1 MNPHFFIYGILHF
14 LNFMTIAQI
23 VTELPEDPNL
33 TPDQS
38 LSAWDLAVAGG
49 WMMIP
54 IVILSV
60 IAIYLFVERLLI
72 INKANKDPE
81 DFMNRVKE
89 LVLKGDIN
97 GAKYVCAQNDSPVAR
112 MIEKGISRIGSP
124 LKNIEASIENVGRLE
139 VAKLEKNLSALA
151 TIAGAAPM
159 MGFLGTVIGMVQA
172 FIAISN
178 EEGSV
183 SPKLLSEGIYTAMI
197 TTVAGLMVGI
207 VAYLAYNFLVTR
219 VQKIIHKMEYNSI
232 GFIDLLQE
240 PR

>member
-1 MNPHFFIYGILHF
+1 MIL
-14 LNFMTIAQI
+14 TQI
-23 VTELPEDPNL
+23 VTDLPEDPNAL
-33 TPDQS
+33 ADQS
-38 LSAWDLAVAGG
+38 ISVWELAVAGG

-54 IVILSV
+54 IAILSV

-72 INKANKDPE
+72 INKANKDPQE
-81 DFMNRVKE
+81 FMNRVKE

-97 GAKYVCAQNDSPVAR
+97 GAKYFCAQNDTPVAR
-112 MIEKGISRIGSP
+112 MIEKGVSRIGSP

-139 VAKLEKNLSALA
+139 VSKLEKNLSAIA

-172 FIAISN
+172 FISIAN

-197 TTVAGLMVGI
+197 TTVAGLVVGI

-219 VQKIIHKMEYNSI
+219 VQKVIHTMEYNSI

-240 PR
+240 TR